1 MSLVNVNAIE
11 PSTGT
16 DITLGA
22 SGDTL
27 TVPSGA
33 TLTITGTL
41 SGGGTITP
49 SAINLAGTGAGGVTG
64 NLPVANLNSGTSAS
78 SSTFWRGDGTWVA
91 AGGFSVTDITDQTA
105 LGAIPAATDEL
116 VLSDAGTLKRVD
128 FKYLNATSEYFYARK
143 TNTNDQTGIA
153 LDTYTKISFNSEDID
168 TGSNFTSGTTDG
180 KYTCPSAGI
189 YFFLF
194 KVKIQSSTVTEVKR
208 TDITL
213 YKNGEL
219 YSRSENYIDGNPSTR
234 VTIPLMC
241 MANCSASDYFEVYV
255 RMSSDGSSTMSCE
268 GALNTRDTV
277 FMGWKMGESL

>member
-1 MSLVNVNAIE
+1 MASVLKVDKLD
-11 PSTGT
+11 PQSGT
-16 DITLGA
+16 ALEIGS
-22 SGDTL
+22 SGDTI
-27 TVPSGA
+27 TIPSGA
-33 TLTITGTL
+33 TFTQSGTMNA
-41 SGGGTITP
+41 
-49 SAINLAGTGAGGVTG
+49 SAITAGT
-64 NLPVANLNSGTSAS
+64 VATARLGSGTAS
-78 SSTFWRGDGTWVA
+78 SSVFLRGDSSWVA

-105 LGAIPAATDEL
+105 LGAMPADTDEF
-116 VLSDAGTLKRVD
+116 VISDAGALKRVD